1 MARIVSWFS
10 CGAAS
15 AVATKLA
22 LQANYRPN
30 GATEV
35 VVAYCDTF
43 KREHPDNRRFF
54 EDCQRWFGQEILV
67 LGNDEYERD
76 PDAVFRKTRFLVGP
90 KGARCT
96 AELKRSVRLGFQR
109 PDDIVILGYTA
120 EEYERRHQRTEA
132 AEPFVQFWPIL
143 YERGITKDDC
153 LGMIERAGIDLPAMY
168 KLGYRN
174 NNCIGCVKGQAGYW
188 NKIRVDFPERF
199 EEMAAI
205 ERELG
210 RAICKRE
217 WRDADGTRHL
227 ERIPLDRLPPDLG
240 RYDSE
245 PDISCGIICQSASIE
260 IEDCDAAESE
270 AA

>member
-22 LQANYRPN
+22 LANADGR
-30 GATEV
+30 EV
-35 VVAYCDTF
+35 VIAYCDTS
-43 KREHPDNRRFF
+43 KREHPDNMRFMR
-54 EDCQRWFGQEILV
+54 DCEAWFGQEILI

-76 PDAVFRKTRFLVGP
+76 PDVVFRKTRFLVGP

-96 AELKRSVRLGFQR
+96 AELKRAVRLGFQR
-109 PDDIVILGYTA
+109 PDDTVIIGYTA
-120 EEYERRHQRTEA
+120 DEQHRMDRLTT
-132 AEPFVQFWPIL
+132 AEPMVTFWPVLIQ
-143 YERGITKDDC
+143 RGLTKDDC
-153 LGMIERAGIDLPAMY
+153 LGMLERVGIKLPAMY
-168 KLGYRN
+168 RLGYRN

-188 NKIRVDFPERF
+188 NKIRLDFPERF
-199 EEMAAI
+199 AEMAAI

-217 WRDADGTRHL
+217 WRDQDGTRHL

-240 RYDSE
+240 RYSTE
-245 PDISCGIICQSASIE
+245 PDISCGIICQSVSAE
-260 IEDCDAAESE
+260 IEDCDEE